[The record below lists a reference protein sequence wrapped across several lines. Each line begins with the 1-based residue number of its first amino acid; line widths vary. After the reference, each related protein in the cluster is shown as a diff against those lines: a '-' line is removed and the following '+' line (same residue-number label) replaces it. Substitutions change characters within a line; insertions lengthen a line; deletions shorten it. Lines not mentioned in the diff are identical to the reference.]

1 MPRNQANPGSDGGA
15 PSIQDIADQLGL
27 SKSTVSRSLA
37 NRPGPSART
46 RHRVTTAARKLGYEP
61 NELAQ
66 SLTRGATMTIG
77 FLVRDIASPALPP
90 TLLGAESVLRSH
102 GYAMLL
108 LNSEG
113 EAELDREH
121 LRVLWRRRVDGLL
134 LSLADEDDPKTH
146 SELRRLPL
154 PFVAVDRDLPG
165 RLGNGAVKLD
175 LATGLMHAADR
186 FVTLGHTRFA
196 FIGGAAN
203 IRPTKETLRVLDERL
218 LARAGRVVH
227 VETGAFSAEHGLD
240 ATLRAL
246 DTPVQPTALI
256 AGNTQIL
263 RGVLAALAN
272 RGLRVPDDVS
282 VMSIDDAPFLEFMT
296 PAISVLTIDGPA
308 LGQTAAELI
317 LARLAG
323 EPPETRTVPTSFCER
338 DSLATASGR
347 PARRRR
353 AARR

>member
-1 MPRNQANPGSDGGA
+1 MGRNQDSRGSDGGT
-15 PSIQDIADQLGL
+15 PSIQDIADRLGL

-46 RHRVTTAARKLGYEP
+46 RRRVTTTARELGYEP

-90 TLLGAESVLRSH
+90 TLVSAESLLRSH

-134 LSLADEDDPKTH
+134 LSLADEDDAKTH
-146 SELRRLPL
+146 AELRRLPL

-165 RLGNGAVKLD
+165 RLGKSAVKLD
-175 LATGLMHAADR
+175 LATGLTRAADR
-186 FVTLGHTRFA
+186 LVALGHTDFA

-203 IRPTKETLRVLDERL
+203 IRPTKEMLRVLDERL
-218 LARAGRVVH
+218 VARAGRVLR
-227 VETGAFSAEHGLD
+227 VETGAFSAEHGRD

-246 DTPVQPTALI
+246 DAPVRPTALI

-263 RGVLAALAN
+263 RGVLDALAD
-272 RGLRVPDDVS
+272 RELRVPDDMS
-282 VMSIDDAPFLEFMT
+282 VMSVDDAPFLEFMR
-296 PAISVLTIDGPA
+296 PAISVLTIDGSA
-308 LGQTAAELI
+308 LGHTAAELM

-323 EPPETRTVPTSFCER
+323 EAPETRSVPTDFCER
-338 DSLATASGR
+338 GSLAAVLR
-347 PARRRR
+347 PARLRATPRR
-353 AARR
+353 